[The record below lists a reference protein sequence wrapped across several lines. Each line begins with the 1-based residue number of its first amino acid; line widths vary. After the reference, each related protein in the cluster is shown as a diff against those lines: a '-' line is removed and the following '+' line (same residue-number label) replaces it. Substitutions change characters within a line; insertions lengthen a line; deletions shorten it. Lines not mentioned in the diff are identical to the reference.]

1 MTEENRRVQLNIR
14 FDHRSELL
22 DDVKNFCTVNKVK
35 LVDFVGDAL
44 DEKLQRELTMTQ
56 VREPGTNELIA
67 IAIAPILE
75 RLSDLEITLLN
86 LPKNETVNNF
96 AAVEP
101 QKTPKSDSAQNL
113 EQLRDRILMECQPN
127 DRRKVK
133 KALNQFINS
142 LS

>member
-22 DDVKNFCTVNKVK
+22 DDVKNFCVVNKIK

-67 IAIAPILE
+67 IAIAPLFQRLINLESTIL
-75 RLSDLEITLLN
+75 DLQQN
-86 LPKNETVNNF
+86 LEHCPKTSPPTHLK
-96 AAVEP
+96 APA
-101 QKTPKSDSAQNL
+101 TNL
-113 EQLRDRILMECQPN
+113 EQLRDKVLMECLPT
-127 DRRKVK
+127 DRRKIK
-133 KALNQFINS
+133 KALNSFIAS